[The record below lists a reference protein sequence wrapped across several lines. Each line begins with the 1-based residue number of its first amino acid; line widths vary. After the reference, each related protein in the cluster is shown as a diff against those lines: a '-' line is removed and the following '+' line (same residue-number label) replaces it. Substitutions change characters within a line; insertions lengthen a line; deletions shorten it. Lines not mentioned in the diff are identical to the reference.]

1 MRRLRMQGV
10 QTPNDVNVPN
20 EVFKCTQAFQLHKQQ
35 LPAPLVY

>member
-1 MRRLRMQGV
+1 MRRLLMQVV

-20 EVFKCTQAFQLHKQQ
+20 EVFKCIQAFRLHKQQ